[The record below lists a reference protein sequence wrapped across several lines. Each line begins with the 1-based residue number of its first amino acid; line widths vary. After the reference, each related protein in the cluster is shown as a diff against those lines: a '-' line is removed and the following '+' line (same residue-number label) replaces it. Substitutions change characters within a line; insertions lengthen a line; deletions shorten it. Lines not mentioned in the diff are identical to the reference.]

1 MLEMVFAIDP
11 CPIEAALGCT
21 TCIDRCLGPHDTIMI
36 KFLSNLI
43 MMMFTCHFLVKDDLQ
58 QLI

>member
-21 TCIDRCLGPHDTIMI
+21 TCIDRCLGPHNIITT
-36 KFLSNLI
+36 KFLI
-43 MMMFTCHFLVKDDLQ
+43 KPDHDDVHKSLFG
-58 QLI
+58 